1 MSSSV
6 APAGPSNKAFDN
18 VGLDNVGLD
27 NVGMIESAL
36 SSNNPKGGSKP
47 SASTDAGENAGA
59 EAKAGAEADK
69 DTTEPFET
77 LAYTPYTFRTADDYI
92 FQFFVGSVS
101 VVGLFVLFRII
112 QRSK

>member
-6 APAGPSNKAFDN
+6 APAGPSNKAF
-18 VGLDNVGLD
+18 DNVGLD

-47 SASTDAGENAGA
+47 RASTEAGENTGA
-59 EAKAGAEADK
+59 EAKAEADKDK